1 MTVERRD
8 FLVELG
14 TEELP
19 PTALRGLE
27 QAFASGIR
35 TGLEKAGLT
44 HGDVVSYATPR
55 RLAVMVKRLIA
66 RQPDQDIKRR
76 GPPVSA
82 SFDAAG
88 QPTRAALA
96 FAESCGATVDAL
108 QKLDEGKGQFLFF
121 IGRKPGAAVTELLP
135 QIVQTSLDGL
145 PIPRRMHWGSGSAE
159 FVRPVHWL
167 VMLYG
172 KDVLPARLLETDAG
186 NQTQGHRFHA
196 PKPIRIT
203 SPAAY
208 ERALSERGFVL
219 ASFAA
224 RRDLI
229 KAKVVEVAVSLGGHA
244 LIGDELLDEV
254 TALVEWP
261 VPLAGRFEERFLE
274 LPREVL
280 ISTLQDHQ
288 RYFAVED
295 EQGRLMPSFITVSNI
310 ESRDPSKVREGNE
323 RVVRPRLAD
332 AAFFWVQDRKQPLA
346 ARRDALD
353 AMTFQVKLGSLGD
366 KTRRVKALAGEIAA
380 TGIGDRADAER
391 AADLCKCDLLTAMVG
406 EFPEL
411 QGIMGTYYALADGEP
426 AEVAVAVREH
436 YLPRSAGD
444 ELPETHAG
452 LAVAIADKLDTLAGI
467 FDIGEKPTGAKDPFG
482 LRRAAIG
489 LLRILIEKRLD
500 LDLRKFIGVALAN
513 VRADVERI
521 RANKAAAAAAA
532 NVGAIGVSAPA
543 EAARASNVAADAAAG
558 GSSDRGASA
567 AGSSK
572 VAMADAGG
580 ASSRSNSAT
589 AASGGANAAP
599 APSAKAVKASG
610 TSATSDDQVYD
621 FIMERLRAYYL
632 ERTPTGIP
640 GAPPAFTTEM
650 FDAVLATKPASPLDF
665 DARLN
670 ALRAFLDLPEATSLA
685 AANKRIANI
694 LRKAGELQRRDVDV
708 ESLKDPAEVR
718 LFDAMHSL
726 QEAVASALAQREYA
740 NALGRLA
747 QLRPP
752 VDAFFEQVMVMDE
765 DPRLRANR
773 LALLA
778 QLHGLFIGI
787 ADLSRLPG

>member
-1 MTVERRD
+1 MTVENQD

-27 QAFASGIR
+27 LAFASGVQA
-35 TGLEKAGLT
+35 GLDKAGLI
-44 HGDVVSYATPR
+44 HGDIVSFATPR
-55 RLAVMVKRLIA
+55 RLAVWVKRLVA

-76 GPPVSA
+76 GPPVNEA
-82 SFDAAG
+82 FDGSG

-96 FAESCGATVDAL
+96 FAERSGVAIDTL
-108 QKLDEGKGQFLFF
+108 QKLDEGKGSFLFF
-121 IGRKPGAAVTELLP
+121 IGTKPGAAATELLP
-135 QIVQTSLDGL
+135 QIVQASLDAL
-145 PIPRRMHWGSGSAE
+145 PIPRRMHWGSGTAE

-172 KDVLPARLLETDAG
+172 KNVLPARVLETDAG
-186 NQTQGHRFHA
+186 DHTRGHRFHA
-196 PKPIRIT
+196 PKPIRIS

-208 ERALSERGFVL
+208 ESALSEHGYVL
-219 ASFAA
+219 PDFIK

-229 KAKVVEVAVSLGGHA
+229 KAKVLEVATSLGGHA

-261 VPLAGRFEERFLE
+261 VPLAGRFEARFLQ

-332 AAFFWVQDRKQPLA
+332 AAFFWEQDRKQPLA
-346 ARRDALD
+346 ARREALD

-366 KTRRVKALAGEIAA
+366 KARRVRALAGQIAA
-380 TGIGDRADAER
+380 TGVGDRPEAER
-391 AADLCKCDLLTAMVG
+391 AAELCKCDLLTAMVG

-426 AEVAVAVREH
+426 AEVAVAIREH
-436 YLPRSAGD
+436 YLPRGAGD

-467 FDIGEKPTGAKDPFG
+467 FEIGEKPTGAKDPFG

-489 LLRILIEKRLD
+489 LLRIVIEKRLN
-500 LDLRKFIGVALAN
+500 LDLRKLIGIALGN
-513 VRADVERI
+513 VRNDVERI
-521 RANKAAAAAAA
+521 RAVKAATQASSATGATGVGATTGGTTKPAAAAGAPKAAT
-532 NVGAIGVSAPA
+532 
-543 EAARASNVAADAAAG
+543 SNR
-558 GSSDRGASA
+558 GS
-567 AGSSK
+567 
-572 VAMADAGG
+572 
-580 ASSRSNSAT
+580 
-589 AASGGANAAP
+589 AAP
-599 APSAKAVKASG
+599 A
-610 TSATSDDQVYD
+610 TDEQVYD
-621 FIMERLRAYYL
+621 FIMERLRAHYL
-632 ERTPTGIP
+632 ERTAASGTGS
-640 GAPPAFTTEM
+640 APAFTTEM
-650 FDAVLATKPASPLDF
+650 FDAVLATKPGSPLDF
-665 DARLN
+665 DARLK

-694 LRKAGELQRRDVDV
+694 LRKAGEMQHAQVDV
-708 ESLKDPAEVR
+708 EALKDPAEVR
-718 LFDAMHSL
+718 LYDAMHSL
-726 QEAVASALAQREYA
+726 REAVATALAQREYA

-765 DPRLRANR
+765 DPRLRTNR

>member
-1 MTVERRD
+1 MTVEQRD

-27 QAFASGIR
+27 QAFAAGLR
-35 TGLEKAGLT
+35 AGLEKAGLT
-44 HGDVVSYATPR
+44 HGEVVSFATPR
-55 RLAVMVKRLIA
+55 RLAVMVKKLAA

-82 SFDAAG
+82 SFDANG

-96 FAESCGATVDAL
+96 FAESCGIAVDAL
-108 QKLDEGKGQFLFF
+108 QKLDEVKGSFLFF
-121 IGRKPGAAVTELLP
+121 IGTKPGAAATELLP
-135 QIVQTSLDGL
+135 QIVQASLDTL
-145 PIPRRMHWGSGSAE
+145 PIPRRMHWGSGTAE

-172 KDVLPARLLETDAG
+172 KDVVPATLLETTAG
-186 NQTQGHRFHA
+186 NLTRGHRFHA
-196 PKPIRIT
+196 PKPIRLT
-203 SPAAY
+203 TPAVYVRSLRDRGYVIADFAVR
-208 ERALSERGFVL
+208 RALIEQ
-219 ASFAA
+219 
-224 RRDLI
+224 
-229 KAKVVEVAVSLGGHA
+229 KVRAVATELGGRA
-244 LIGDELLDEV
+244 LLSDELLDEV

-295 EQGRLMPSFITVSNI
+295 AQGRLMPTFITVSNI
-310 ESRDPSKVREGNE
+310 ESRDPAKVREGNE

-332 AAFFWVQDRKQPLA
+332 AAFFWEQDRKQPLS
-346 ARRDALD
+346 ARQPALD
-353 AMTFQVKLGSLGD
+353 TMTFQVKLGSLGD
-366 KTRRVKALAGEIAA
+366 KTRRIRSLAGEIAA
-380 TGIGDRADAER
+380 SGVGASADAER
-391 AADLCKCDLLTAMVG
+391 AAELCKCDLLTAMVG

-426 AEVAVAVREH
+426 AEVAVAIREH
-436 YLPRSAGD
+436 YLPRGAGD

-452 LAVAIADKLDTLAGI
+452 LAVALADKLDTLAAI
-467 FDIGEKPTGAKDPFG
+467 FEINEKPSGNKDPFG

-489 LLRILIEKRLD
+489 LLRILIEKRLN
-500 LDLRKFIGVALAN
+500 LDLRQFIDRALSG
-513 VRADVERI
+513 VRADIDRI
-521 RANKAAAAAAA
+521 RSARAA
-532 NVGAIGVSAPA
+532 NVTSASSTSGHGTAAATNTHSGGPVTAGAKGATHALHGRIDSSAPA
-543 EAARASNVAADAAAG
+543 
-558 GSSDRGASA
+558 GSTTPS
-567 AGSSK
+567 
-572 VAMADAGG
+572 
-580 ASSRSNSAT
+580 T
-589 AASGGANAAP
+589 A
-599 APSAKAVKASG
+599 
-610 TSATSDDQVYD
+610 DQVYD
-621 FIMERLRAYYL
+621 FIMERLRGYYL
-632 ERTPTGIP
+632 ERATSSVP
-640 GAPPAFTTEM
+640 GSAAFTTEM
-650 FDAVLATKPASPLDF
+650 FDAVLATRPASPLDF
-665 DARLN
+665 DARLK

-694 LRKAGELQRRDVDV
+694 LRKAGEMQRTEVDV
-708 ESLKDPAEVR
+708 ETLKESAEVR
-718 LFDAMHSL
+718 LFDAMRSL
-726 QEAVASALAQREYA
+726 RDAVTTALAQREYA

-752 VDAFFEQVMVMDE
+752 VDAFFDQVMVMDE

>member
-1 MTVERRD
+1 MTVERHD

-27 QAFASGIR
+27 QAFAAGVR
-35 TGLEKAGLT
+35 TGLEKGGLT
-44 HGDVVSYATPR
+44 HGDVVSFATPR
-55 RLAVMVKRLIA
+55 RLAVLVKRLVA

-82 SFDAAG
+82 SFDGAG

-96 FAESCGATVDAL
+96 FAASCGVTVEAL
-108 QKLDEGKGQFLFF
+108 QRLDEGKGSFLFF
-121 IGRKPGAAVTELLP
+121 IGTKPGAAVAELLP

-145 PIPRRMHWGSGSAE
+145 PIPRRMHWGSGTAE

-219 ASFAA
+219 PDFAA
-224 RRDLI
+224 RRELI
-229 KAKVVEVAVSLGGHA
+229 KTRVSAVAAELGGRA

-261 VPLAGRFEERFLE
+261 VPLAGRFEDRFLE

-310 ESRDPSKVREGNE
+310 ESRDPAKVREGNE

-332 AAFFWVQDRKQPLA
+332 AAFFWGQDRKHPLA

-366 KTRRVKALAGEIAA
+366 KTRRVRALAGEIAG
-380 TGIGDRADAER
+380 TGIGERADAER
-391 AADLCKCDLLTAMVG
+391 AAELCKCDLLTAMVG

-426 AEVAVAVREH
+426 AEVAVAIREH
-436 YLPRSAGD
+436 YLPRGAGD

-489 LLRILIEKRLD
+489 LLRILIEKRLG
-500 LDLRKFIGVALAN
+500 LDLRRLIGIALVN

-521 RANKAAAAAAA
+521 RASKAAAAAA
-532 NVGAIGVSAPA
+532 S
-543 EAARASNVAADAAAG
+543 AAAATMSGAAIHG
-558 GSSDRGASA
+558 GTPLVLGAPP
-567 AGSSK
+567 
-572 VAMADAGG
+572 
-580 ASSRSNSAT
+580 AS
-589 AASGGANAAP
+589 
-599 APSAKAVKASG
+599 SAKAAKGPAAAS
-610 TSATSDDQVYD
+610 SATVTTDEQVYD

-632 ERTPTGIP
+632 ERTPSGLP
-640 GAPPAFTTEM
+640 GSAPAFTTEM

-694 LRKAGELQRRDVDV
+694 LRKAGELQRSDVEV

-718 LFDAMHSL
+718 LFDAMRSL
-726 QEAVASALAQREYA
+726 REAVATAVAQREYA

-765 DPRLRANR
+765 DPGLRANR

>member
-1 MTVERRD
+1 MSVETKD

-27 QAFASGIR
+27 HAFAAGVQS
-35 TGLEKAGLT
+35 GLEKAALAHSGL
-44 HGDVVSYATPR
+44 VSYATPR
-55 RLAVMVKRLIA
+55 RLAVWVKKLVA

-76 GPPVSA
+76 GPPISA
-82 SFDAAG
+82 SFDASG
-88 QPTRAALA
+88 QPTRAATA
-96 FAESCGATVDAL
+96 FADICGVAVDAL
-108 QKLDEGKGQFLFF
+108 QKLDEGKGTFLFF
-121 IGRKPGAAVTELLP
+121 IGTKAGAATTELLP
-135 QIVQTSLDGL
+135 AIVQGSLDAL
-145 PIPRRMHWGSGSAE
+145 PIPRRMHWGSGTAE

-167 VMLYG
+167 VMMYG
-172 KDVLPARLLETDAG
+172 KETLPARLLDIDSG
-186 NQTQGHRFHA
+186 NHTQGHRFHA
-196 PKPIRIT
+196 PRPIKVS
-203 SPAAY
+203 SPSSY
-208 ERALSERGFVL
+208 ETTLRSRGYVL
-219 ASFAA
+219 ADFST

-229 KAKVVEVAVSLGGHA
+229 RNKVVDVATSLGGTA
-244 LIGDELLDEV
+244 LISDDLLDEV

-295 EQGRLMPSFITVSNI
+295 TQGRLLPSFITVSNI

-332 AAFFWVQDRKQPLA
+332 AAFFWEQDRKHALA
-346 ARRDALD
+346 SRVPALD

-366 KTRRVKALAGEIAA
+366 KTRRVRALAGKIAA
-380 TGIGDRADAER
+380 AGIGEATEAER
-391 AADLCKCDLLTAMVG
+391 AAQLCKCDLLTAMVG

-426 AEVAVAVREH
+426 AEVAVAIREH
-436 YLPRSAGD
+436 YLPRGAGD

-467 FDIGEKPTGAKDPFG
+467 FEIGEKPTGAKDPFG

-489 LLRILIEKRLD
+489 LLRIIIEKRLD
-500 LDLRKFIGVALAN
+500 LDLRKLIGTAVDS
-513 VRADVERI
+513 VRADAERI
-521 RANKAAAAAAA
+521 RRARTVNAPNPPVAAAP
-532 NVGAIGVSAPA
+532 VSQTAPSTV
-543 EAARASNVAADAAAG
+543 ARSP
-558 GSSDRGASA
+558 SMPEPT
-567 AGSSK
+567 K
-572 VAMADAGG
+572 
-580 ASSRSNSAT
+580 
-589 AASGGANAAP
+589 P
-599 APSAKAVKASG
+599 APIKTPPPTA
-610 TSATSDDQVYD
+610 DQVYD

-632 ERTPTGIP
+632 ERTPTSGT
-640 GAPPAFTTEM
+640 APMFTTEM
-650 FDAVLATKPASPLDF
+650 FDAVLATKPGSPLDF
-665 DARLN
+665 DARLK

-694 LRKAGELQRRDVDV
+694 LRKSGESSDGAVDIQALQ
-708 ESLKDPAEVR
+708 DPAE
-718 LFDAMHSL
+718 
-726 QEAVASALAQREYA
+726 SALWGAMDELRTPVATAVAQREYA

-752 VDAFFEQVMVMDE
+752 VDAFFEKVMVMAE
-765 DPRLRANR
+765 DPRLRKNR

>member
-1 MTVERRD
+1 
-8 FLVELG
+8 
-14 TEELP
+14 
-19 PTALRGLE
+19 
-27 QAFASGIR
+27 
-35 TGLEKAGLT
+35 
-44 HGDVVSYATPR
+44 
-55 RLAVMVKRLIA
+55 MVKRLVA
-66 RQPDQDIKRR
+66 RQPDQNIKRR

-82 SFDAAG
+82 SFDGAG

-96 FAESCGATVDAL
+96 FAESCGVTVDAL

-121 IGRKPGAAVTELLP
+121 IGTKPGAAVTELLP
-135 QIVQTSLDGL
+135 QIVHSSLEGL
-145 PIPRRMHWGSGSAE
+145 PIPRRMHWGSGTAE

-186 NQTQGHRFHA
+186 SQTQGHRFHA

-208 ERALSERGFVL
+208 ARTLSERGFVL
-219 ASFAA
+219 PDFAA
-224 RRDLI
+224 RRELI
-229 KAKVVEVAVSLGGHA
+229 KTRVSAVATELGGRA
-244 LIGDELLDEV
+244 LIGDALLDEV

-332 AAFFWVQDRKQPLA
+332 AAFFWEQDRKQRLA

-366 KTRRVKALAGEIAA
+366 KTRRVRALAGEIAA
-380 TGIGDRADAER
+380 AGIGDRADAER

-411 QGIMGTYYALADGEP
+411 QGIMGTYYALADGEA
-426 AEVAVAVREH
+426 AEVAVAIREH
-436 YLPRSAGD
+436 YLPRGAGD
-444 ELPETHAG
+444 QLPETHAG
-452 LAVAIADKLDTLAGI
+452 LSVAIADKLDTLAGI
-467 FDIGEKPTGAKDPFG
+467 FEIGEKPTGAKDPFG

-500 LDLRKFIGVALAN
+500 LDLRKLIGVALAN

-521 RANKAAAAAAA
+521 RASKAAAA
-532 NVGAIGVSAPA
+532 PA
-543 EAARASNVAADAAAG
+543 TSTKAAAG
-558 GSSDRGASA
+558 G
-567 AGSSK
+567 
-572 VAMADAGG
+572 
-580 ASSRSNSAT
+580 T
-589 AASGGANAAP
+589 
-599 APSAKAVKASG
+599 
-610 TSATSDDQVYD
+610 TATSDDQLYD

-632 ERTPTGIP
+632 ERTPSGIP
-640 GAPPAFTTEM
+640 GTAPAFTTEM

-670 ALRAFLDLPEATSLA
+670 ALRAFLDLPEAISLA

-694 LRKAGELQRRDVDV
+694 LRKAGELQRKDVDV

-718 LFDAMHSL
+718 LFDAMRAL
-726 QEAVASALAQREYA
+726 KEAVATALAQREYA

-778 QLHGLFIGI
+778 ELHGLFIGI